1 MNPPFWFLTILTGA
15 LPSSLV
21 PGTGSA
27 KGKGERIVCR
37 WRIQTGPMG
46 SFGDE
51 TVTALVNP
59 LPAWPL
65 QAFLTPLIPNC
76 DGTDLA
82 VR

>member
-1 MNPPFWFLTILTGA
+1 MKPPFWYLTILTGA

-27 KGKGERIVCR
+27 KVRVNASSAGGESRLDQWGR
-37 WRIQTGPMG
+37 
-46 SFGDE
+46 FGDE

-65 QAFLTPLIPNC
+65 PATSSHP
-76 DGTDLA
+76 
-82 VR
+82 